1 MKERNPRPRAGMEDR
16 LADRNDGA
24 LSPWAREVDL
34 RVRYWGLLNTPE
46 FERWKRRQAAG
57 WGLDLGLFTESA
69 VLDIL
74 LLNLARTYRSPG
86 WRYVQAPRTGG
97 ANRRGR
103 AGNPDNHGTIEP
115 GDSMAPV
122 QALGQGD
129 ALLDELVR
137 RRIAGDPARSR
148 SVRLSEYARMNEI
161 RRALAGRHRDLGAVT
176 DSQIADAMIAVFH
189 GVETGRYRLSRSSRD
204 VPRRATPELRA
215 GKPDS
220 DPRPDE

>member
-1 MKERNPRPRAGMEDR
+1 MTERNPRPRTGTEDR
-16 LADRNDGA
+16 LAGRNDEA
-24 LSPWAREVDL
+24 MSPWGREVDL

-46 FERWKRRQAAG
+46 FERWKRRQATG

-69 VLDIL
+69 VLNIM

-86 WRYVQAPRTGG
+86 WRYVQTRQTGG
-97 ANRRGR
+97 AKRRGGAR
-103 AGNPDNHGTIEP
+103 NPDIHGITEP

-129 ALLDELVR
+129 ALVDELVR

-148 SVRLSEYARMNEI
+148 TVRLSEYARMDEI
-161 RRALAGRHRDLGAVT
+161 RRLLVRCHRDLGAVT

-189 GVETGRYRLSRSSRD
+189 GLETGRYRLSRSSRE
-204 VPRRATPELRA
+204 VPRRATPGGR
-215 GKPDS
+215 
-220 DPRPDE
+220 